1 MPLISGLFGLG
12 KALFASKGA
21 SAIAGTG
28 LTGLMQSRAAR
39 TNRKFQERMS
49 NTAAQRGVRDLR
61 AAGLNP
67 ILAAGGRGAATPGGA
82 TAQVPELGQT
92 VAGVSSRA
100 IQRSLMKANVRNTN
114 AIAASNAVEAKL
126 KTDMLGVY
134 EGAPAMRRTVLGGM
148 LGQQAGISG
157 PIGAVLGGGTTAFD
171 MMTMSK
177 PLPKPASK
185 NRMDSVNRKVDS
197 AYPPI
202 IYFDNKSK
210 GGRRNKNY

>member
-1 MPLISGLFGLG
+1 MALLAGAIGLG

-21 SAIAGTG
+21 SAIAGTLASG
-28 LTGLMQSRAAR
+28 AMKARAAR

-49 NTAAQRGVRDLR
+49 NTAAQRAVRDLR

-67 ILAAGGRGAATPGGA
+67 VLAAGGRGASTPSGA

-126 KTDMLGVY
+126 SQDMLSKY
-134 EGAPAMRRTVLGGM
+134 EGNTVVKGAVLGGM
-148 LGQQAGISG
+148 LGKRAGVSG
-157 PIGAVLGGGTTAFD
+157 PAGAILGTATSGRKAFD
-171 MMTMSK
+171 FEK
-177 PLPKPASK
+177 GRLGRKVRGVNEKVDRYYPKPSIDL
-185 NRMDSVNRKVDS
+185 RSSPQWRGID
-197 AYPPI
+197 
-202 IYFDNKSK
+202 
-210 GGRRNKNY
+210 